1 MTQGEENLKRLT
13 DDEGRVVAVME
24 KRAVDARRE
33 GYFIIQVSL
42 HSQCVGYSVASQT
55 NYFQCGY

>member
-1 MTQGEENLKRLT
+1 MTQGEENMKRVT

-33 GYFIIQVSL
+33 GYFIIQVSKIMHL
-42 HSQCVGYSVASQT
+42 GNEFSS
-55 NYFQCGY
+55 